1 MADAQAPVSESV
13 TTACI
18 ALGSNLGSPMGDRQA
33 TLDAAVQRI
42 GRISRVRVLAHSTWL
57 RTAPVGVAAQPEFLN
72 GACVVET
79 SLDPQALLERLMEI
93 EREFGRERRGSERW
107 GPRTLDLDLLLYG
120 TMCVRA
126 EGLVVPHPRMHE
138 RAFVLEPLAQIAPHA
153 WIPTL
158 GVTVQ
163 DALRE
168 LPEGAGGATP

>member
-1 MADAQAPVSESV
+1 
-13 TTACI
+13 
-18 ALGSNLGSPMGDRQA
+18 MGDRQA
-33 TLDAAVQRI
+33 TLDAAVRRI
-42 GRISRVRVLAHSTWL
+42 GRVPGIRVLSHSSWF
-57 RTAPVGVAAQPEFLN
+57 RTAPVGVETQPEFLN

-79 SLDPQALLERLMEI
+79 SLEPETLLERLMEV
-93 EREFGRERRGSERW
+93 EREFGRERRGAERW

-120 TMCVRA
+120 TRIVRA

-138 RAFVLEPLAQIAPHA
+138 RAFVLEPLAQIAPRA
-153 WIPTL
+153 LIPTL